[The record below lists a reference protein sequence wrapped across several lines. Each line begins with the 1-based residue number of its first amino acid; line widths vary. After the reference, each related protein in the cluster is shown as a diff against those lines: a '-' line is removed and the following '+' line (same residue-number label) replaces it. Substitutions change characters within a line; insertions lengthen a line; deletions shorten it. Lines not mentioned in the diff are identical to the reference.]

1 MRFRTEV
8 VPVVLVVSASAF
20 TMPLVTSCK
29 KQETALDASIN
40 GPIIIK
46 RREDIPP
53 VMGGIA
59 VPYTPP
65 APSASG
71 AQQAPAPAQTAP
83 MGKAP
88 SGAAAAAP
96 AVEAAPQASA
106 LAIQHNHPPD
116 QPCNHPLKKEEVEK
130 ALSDLQS
137 KPK

>member
-8 VPVVLVVSASAF
+8 VPVVLVVSASAM
-20 TMPLVTSCK
+20 TMPLVSACK

-65 APSASG
+65 PPSAT
-71 AQQAPAPAQTAP
+71 PPAP

-88 SGAAAAAP
+88 SGGGAGLAAP
-96 AVEAAPQASA
+96 APTVEAAPQPSA